1 MTGGAWF
8 SLTEVNWISSPCVF
22 LLGSLTEWVMGSGS
36 TGLWMKPSSQK
47 PEERE
52 LPYEHCSAIDT
63 STPMKATNN
72 TSWLKSWNNLSV
84 CRQPINA

>member
-1 MTGGAWF
+1 
-8 SLTEVNWISSPCVF
+8 
-22 LLGSLTEWVMGSGS
+22 
-36 TGLWMKPSSQK
+36 MKPSSQK